1 MLSSIKGFFMQEAIS
16 MSKVTLSDDLN
27 SYNSKALIRAKV
39 KEVFSEF
46 SAEIFEL
53 ASEAESIDSK
63 KFETLSG
70 FKSDFYNE
78 YCSQLKGFF
87 DSSTS
92 TFGKRP
98 VKNMFLTYKGNNYI
112 LTKQGI
118 AEKAPITIALY
129 SGEIPVKETLHDVEK
144 ACLNYAFN
152 NN

>member
-1 MLSSIKGFFMQEAIS
+1 
-16 MSKVTLSDDLN
+16 MSKVTLSDDIN

-46 SAEIFEL
+46 SAKIFEL
-53 ASEAESIDSK
+53 ANEAEAIDSK
-63 KFETLSG
+63 KFEALSG

-92 TFGKRP
+92 AFGKRTA
-98 VKNMFLTYKGNNYI
+98 KNIYLTYNGKNYI
-112 LTKQGI
+112 FTQQGI
-118 AEKAPITIALY
+118 TEKAPVTISLY

-144 ACLNYAFN
+144 ACLKLRFQQ
-152 NN
+152 

>member
-1 MLSSIKGFFMQEAIS
+1 

-46 SAEIFEL
+46 SAKIFEL
-53 ASEAESIDSK
+53 ANEAEAIDSK
-63 KFETLSG
+63 KFEALSG

-92 TFGKRP
+92 AFGKRS
-98 VKNMFLTYKGNNYI
+98 VKNMYLTYNGKNYI
-112 LTKQGI
+112 FTQQGI
-118 AEKAPITIALY
+118 TEKAPVTISLY
-129 SGEIPVKETLHDVEK
+129 SGEIPLKETLHDVEK
-144 ACLNYAFN
+144 ACLKLRFQQ
-152 NN
+152 

>member
-1 MLSSIKGFFMQEAIS
+1 

-46 SAEIFEL
+46 SAKIFEL
-53 ASEAESIDSK
+53 ANEAEAIDSK
-63 KFETLSG
+63 KFEALSG

-87 DSSTS
+87 NSSTT

-98 VKNMFLTYKGNNYI
+98 VKNMYLTYNGKNYI
-112 LTKQGI
+112 FTQQGLT
-118 AEKAPITIALY
+118 EKAPVTISLY
-129 SGEIPVKETLHDVEK
+129 SGEIPLKETLHDVEK
-144 ACLNYAFN
+144 ACLKLRFQQQ
-152 NN
+152 

>member
-1 MLSSIKGFFMQEAIS
+1 
-16 MSKVTLSDDLN
+16 MSKVTLSDDIN
-27 SYNSKALIRAKV
+27 SYNSKPLIRAKV

-46 SAEIFEL
+46 SAKVFEL
-53 ASEAESIDSK
+53 ANEAEVIDSK
-63 KFETLSG
+63 KFEALTG
-70 FKSDFYNE
+70 FKSDFYTE

-87 DSSTS
+87 DSSSS

-98 VKNMFLTYKGNNYI
+98 VKNMFLTYKGDNYI

-118 AEKAPITIALY
+118 AEKAPITISFY